1 MAKFSLSSRAI
12 TSPFYIY
19 IYTNI
24 FVILLYTFKWSDL
37 LPELSLELIFFF
49 FSTSC
54 VMLFI
59 GFLLTHSALLPR
71 YKPICTTHKT
81 SMVFYFLVVLISIE
95 LIYNGG
101 IPLLMILGG
110 EKYNYVT
117 FGIKTLHV
125 LILPFVSFYTVY
137 LSHLFIST
145 KNKKI
150 LLQVILLLCYPLL
163 IMNRGAWMITTTAII
178 FVFLMSIRI
187 IKLKN
192 IFVLS
197 ILIIILSSVFGCL
210 GDIRMRSEDIFVSIA
225 YPSEEFQESN
235 IPNIYLWPYIYI
247 TSPLGNLQS
256 TINQRVSDSVYGFI
270 FRSVI
275 PDFISKHFDIARN
288 PITQISPSFNVGGIY
303 SEAYANIGWLGM
315 TMMFIYQ
322 IVFVIVYLILLPR
335 NTPYTMSGV
344 AIISTAM
351 VFNIFSNMFVF
362 AGLFLQLIYPI
373 IFGILSR
380 RKCVFNEKN

>member
-1 MAKFSLSSRAI
+1 MAKSLSSRAI

-19 IYTNI
+19 TNI
-24 FVILLYTFKWSDL
+24 LVLLLYTFKWSNL
-37 LPELSLELIFFF
+37 LPELSLDLILFF
-49 FSTSC
+49 FSTSF

-71 YKPICTTHKT
+71 YKPICITHKT
-81 SMVFYFLVVLISIE
+81 SIVFYFLIVLISIE

-101 IPLLMILGG
+101 IPLLMILSGV
-110 EKYNYVT
+110 KYNYVT
-117 FGIKTLHV
+117 FGIKTVHV

-150 LLQVILLLCYPLL
+150 LLQALLLLCYPLL

-178 FVFLMSIRI
+178 LVFLMSIRT

-192 IFVLS
+192 IFVL
-197 ILIIILSSVFGCL
+197 LTFIIILSFVFGSF
-210 GDIRMRSEDIFVSIA
+210 GDIRMRSENIFVSISQ
-225 YPSEEFQESN
+225 PSEEFLESN
-235 IPNIYLWPYIYI
+235 IPYIYLWSYLYI
-247 TSPLGNLQS
+247 TTPLGNLQS
-256 TINQRVSDSVYGFI
+256 TINQRVNESVLGFV

-303 SEAYANIGWLGM
+303 SGAYANMGWPGM
-315 TMMFIYQ
+315 IAMFIYQ
-322 IVFVIVYLILLPR
+322 VVFVLGYLIFLPR

-344 AIISTAM
+344 AIISTIM
-351 VFNIFSNMFVF
+351 VFNIFTNMFVF

-373 IFGILSR
+373 LLGIFSR
-380 RKCVFNEKN
+380 RKCALDEKN